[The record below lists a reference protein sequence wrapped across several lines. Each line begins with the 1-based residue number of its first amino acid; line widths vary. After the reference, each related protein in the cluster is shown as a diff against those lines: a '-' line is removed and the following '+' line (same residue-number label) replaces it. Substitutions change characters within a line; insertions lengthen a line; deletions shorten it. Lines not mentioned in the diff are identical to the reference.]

1 MPKSLLWGFEIK
13 YKSSR
18 LEFMKVKKSEDYGVN
33 LKILIR
39 EICGGTRVTI
49 QKQKF
54 KLFKQISKE
63 VWWMSLANPE
73 ITTYLSVKTRAQ
85 R

>member
-1 MPKSLLWGFEIK
+1 MDLFVYPSLYCGGFEIK

-18 LEFMKVKKSEDYGVN
+18 LQFMKVKKSEDYGVN

-49 QKQKF
+49 QKQSWSYSNIYQKRSDECPLQTL
-54 KLFKQISKE
+54 K
-63 VWWMSLANPE
+63 
-73 ITTYLSVKTRAQ
+73 
-85 R
+85 